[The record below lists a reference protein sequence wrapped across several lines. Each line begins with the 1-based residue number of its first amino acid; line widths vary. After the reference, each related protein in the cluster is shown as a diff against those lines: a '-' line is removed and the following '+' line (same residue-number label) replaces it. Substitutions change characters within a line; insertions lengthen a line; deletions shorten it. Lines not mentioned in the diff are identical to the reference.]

1 MYLNFCSDGE
11 MANAVDSKSTG
22 SDILRVQV
30 PFWAPLINLTLQKC
44 VGFFYYFKYDKQKN
58 ENEYL

>member
-1 MYLNFCSDGE
+1 

-30 PFWAPLINLTLQKC
+30 PFWAPFKMFKKLKTGDLTIL
-44 VGFFYYFKYDKQKN
+44 FFFNKFFWFPY
-58 ENEYL
+58 

>member
-1 MYLNFCSDGE
+1 

-30 PFWAPLINLTLQKC
+30 PFWAPFKMFKKTKTGDLTSC
-44 VGFFYYFKYDKQKN
+44 FF
-58 ENEYL
+58 